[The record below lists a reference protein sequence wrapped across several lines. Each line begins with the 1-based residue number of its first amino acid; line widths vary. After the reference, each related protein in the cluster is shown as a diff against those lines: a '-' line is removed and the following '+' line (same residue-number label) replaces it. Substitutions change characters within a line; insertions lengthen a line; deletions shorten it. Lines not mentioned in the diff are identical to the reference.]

1 MRAGQHDDVGLR
13 VRRAV
18 EERRQDAAQPI
29 AIDGFAQQLRLRHV
43 DQLRRPDAQHRAIG
57 GVALDQVVGVG
68 PVDGGGRRQQADDLA
83 LALLRRRLD
92 RGHHADHRD
101 AGRGAQLRQAD
112 GADGVAGGDD
122 EVGLHAIDRAVHHV
136 EEMRQQLGIGPRAI
150 GKERVVAQIG
160 EARLRQR
167 LADLG
172 DDGEAAQAGIGRK
185 IVGPESAARM
195 TGAAASLMR
204 LFGRQSG
211 GRGERLAD
219 QTPPSPC
226 AHRAR

>member
-1 MRAGQHDDVGLR
+1 MRR
-13 VRRAV
+13 SCSRST
-18 EERRQDAAQPI
+18 
-29 AIDGFAQQLRLRHV
+29 GFAQQLRLRHLH
-43 DQLRRPDAQHRAIG
+43 QLRRPDAQHRAIG

-92 RGHHADHRD
+92 RRHHADHRD
-101 AGRGAQLRQAD
+101 AGGGAQLRQAD

-122 EVGLHAIDRAVHHV
+122 EVGLHAIDRAVHHI
-136 EEMRQQLGIGPRAI
+136 EEMRQQLGIRPRAI

-172 DDGEAAQAGIGRK
+172 NDGEAAQAGIGRENRRAG
-185 IVGPESAARM
+185 IGGEDDRRGGLAHAAIRPPVRWARRAPCGSA
-195 TGAAASLMR
+195 
-204 LFGRQSG
+204 
-211 GRGERLAD
+211 
-219 QTPPSPC
+219 PPSPC